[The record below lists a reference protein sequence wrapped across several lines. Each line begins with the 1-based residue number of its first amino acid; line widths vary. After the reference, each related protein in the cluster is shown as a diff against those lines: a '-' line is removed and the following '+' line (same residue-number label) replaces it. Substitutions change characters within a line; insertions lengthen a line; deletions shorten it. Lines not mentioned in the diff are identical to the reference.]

1 MNGRWGHR
9 YCTHTHLL
17 PRLRSRGSYTSQH
30 KSRESKASLRVMRGT
45 STQTHLSQLR
55 ITQRYGKA
63 PAQHSPAASDHCFRN
78 ASKLRAAPKLQWLQR
93 GKGIRALPWE
103 SSQPRRGDRSLTQ
116 PGCTPRPPPLRETP
130 PCRGGGEGGE
140 PPLRASPELLFP
152 RRGAARLPQPGPT
165 PALGA
170 EEREAELSSLYSL
183 LPPSKPHS
191 PGKEAKTQLRP
202 RLPHTQPLAAIFLAA

>member
-1 MNGRWGHR
+1 
-9 YCTHTHLL
+9 
-17 PRLRSRGSYTSQH
+17 
-30 KSRESKASLRVMRGT
+30 MRGT

-93 GKGIRALPWE
+93 SKGIRALPWE